1 MRTPRVMR
9 KSMRE
14 PTGSSIV
21 EENEELSDATILK
34 NYKKLSFDERDAQ
47 LDKLCRHVRNLQKK

>member
-1 MRTPRVMR
+1 MR